1 MVVPTA
7 TGTRSSAAAQQ
18 EMTIDGAPL
27 RSHVLLWAVALALGS
42 VTAVGVWLFD
52 QAIDLVGRVVRDVL
66 VPALGPIGVWGI
78 VPILALA
85 CLLVAGIV
93 RFTRPEKLAAMGHII
108 DGVAEHEGH
117 LDQHNA
123 AVVVSGAAVGLG
135 MGMPLGADTPSAMI
149 GGLIFIVPALLAVAA
164 AAITTFR
171 LTGTPPVY
179 AIPPDAV
186 HWDASLALYLVPAL
200 VAAFAAVACVRLFPV
215 LKATWARLAWP
226 TWARRALAGAMVGV
240 VAVALPDV
248 TGSGTGT
255 MKQLFSGATIPLATL
270 VALAVAKLV
279 LTPGSLGAGFV
290 GGVIGPAMLI
300 GSCLGAAVGAI
311 VW

>member
-27 RSHVLLWAVALALGS
+27 RSRVLLWAVALALGS

-149 GGLIFIVPALLAVAA
+149 GGHLGSWIAL
-164 AAITTFR
+164 R
-171 LTGTPPVY
+171 LG
-179 AIPPDAV
+179 
-186 HWDASLALYLVPAL
+186 
-200 VAAFAAVACVRLFPV
+200 
-215 LKATWARLAWP
+215 WP
-226 TWARRALAGAMVGV
+226 TVFVQSLIVAGVAQASRPPSWRSSRRSSSRWRSCSAASAG
-240 VAVALPDV
+240 
-248 TGSGTGT
+248 S
-255 MKQLFSGATIPLATL
+255 S
-270 VALAVAKLV
+270 
-279 LTPGSLGAGFV
+279 S
-290 GGVIGPAMLI
+290 
-300 GSCLGAAVGAI
+300 SCPRCSRWPPPPSPPSA
-311 VW
+311 